1 MEGRHS
7 AEPDPTVVRMVV
19 AGSHAALAELYDRH
33 AAAVFGVSFRLL
45 GQRPEAEEVVQE
57 TFLALWNRDE
67 QFDPALGSLRAW
79 LLTIARNRA
88 IDRLRAAGRKPAV
101 VPFGVLDDDAAMRHP
116 GRQDAVDGRD
126 LPAEDDTTDPER
138 QAELSALRDTVR
150 GALEQLPTRER
161 EALIL
166 AYFQGLS
173 QQEIAVRLEWPLG
186 TVKTRTRRALR
197 HLRVVLGSLVDPT
210 IGTTAGATAAASTA
224 PQIATLSAPRPGD
237 PDGSR

>member
-33 AAAVFGVSFRLL
+33 AAAVFGASFRLL

-57 TFLALWNRDE
+57 TFLALWNRAE
-67 QFDPALGSLRAW
+67 QFDPALGSLRTW

-88 IDRLRAAGRKPAV
+88 IDRLRAAGRKPAIV
-101 VPFGVLDDDAAMRHP
+101 SFGVLDEDAARRDT
-116 GRQDAVDGRD
+116 GRRDAVDGRD
-126 LPAEDDTTDPER
+126 LPAEDEASDPER
-138 QAELSALRDTVR
+138 QAELSALRVTVH
-150 GALEQLPTRER
+150 GALEGLPRRER

-166 AYFQGLS
+166 AYFQGLT

-197 HLRVVLGSLVDPT
+197 HLRVALGSLVDPT
-210 IGTTAGATAAASTA
+210 IGAAPG
-224 PQIATLSAPRPGD
+224 PQIANLSASHPGD